1 VKPLRF
7 SLTTPRGALV
17 DVEVDEVTAPG
28 ALGEFGVLPGHVPLM
43 SALKPGVLVYRG
55 QGPNAR
61 SGVVAVGPG
70 LLQVAPP
77 AQNDT
82 VHDKVLVLVDQA
94 VAASGVDRAAAQKDL
109 AEADKELAAWKGELD
124 GAYRALVV
132 RRQWAQARLDA
143 ADRAAP
149 H

>member
-1 VKPLRF
+1 LRF
-7 SLTTPRGALV
+7 SLTTPRGAV
-17 DVEVDEVTAPG
+17 IDTDVDEVTAPG

-55 QGPNAR
+55 KGH

-70 LLQVAPP
+70 FLQVAPP
-77 AQNDT
+77 AQADT
-82 VHDKVLVLVDQA
+82 AHDKVLVLVDQA
-94 VAASGVDRAAAQKDL
+94 VSAAGVDRSEAQKDL
-109 AEADKELAAWKGELD
+109 AAADKELAAWKGELD
-124 GAYRALVV
+124 GAYLALVV
-132 RRQWAQARLDA
+132 KRQWAQARLDA

>member
-1 VKPLRF
+1 MRF
-7 SLTTPRGALV
+7 SLTTPRGAV
-17 DVEVDEVTAPG
+17 IDTEVDEVTAPG

-55 QGPNAR
+55 KGH

-70 LLQVAPP
+70 FLQVAPP
-77 AQNDT
+77 SQSDT
-82 VHDKVLVLVDQA
+82 AHDKVLVLVDQA
-94 VAASGVDRAAAQKDL
+94 TTAAGIDRGEAQKDL
-109 AEADKELAAWKGELD
+109 AAAEKDLAAWKGELD
-124 GAYRALVV
+124 GAYQALQV

-143 ADRAAP
+143 ADRATP